1 MRLNVGVFKP
11 ISAGKEG
18 RGEMSFENIKN
29 KGRFIKNSNFGST
42 GSYKNYISLME
53 TDRNCQKKY
62 LSRLMLKNNVCQQGS
77 HGLAAKT
84 RSWNFSTRVVQT
96 HEMRVFIVLWTG
108 YKLKKSL
115 NLY

>member
-1 MRLNVGVFKP
+1 
-11 ISAGKEG
+11 
-18 RGEMSFENIKN
+18 
-29 KGRFIKNSNFGST
+29 
-42 GSYKNYISLME
+42 ME

-62 LSRLMLKNNVCQQGS
+62 LPTHVEEYVCRQGS

-84 RSWNFSTRVVQT
+84 RSWNCFSTCVEQT
-96 HEMRVFIVLWTG
+96 YEIRVFIVLWTG